1 MKSKLIIFSI
11 FLVVTQVSVGQ
22 DFKFGKVS
30 KEELTEKS
38 HPLHPD
44 ASAAVLYREH
54 VSNYE
59 YLLMEGF
66 YMITEVFE
74 RVKIYNNDGYGY
86 ANKTINLYQGSNGSE
101 EIMDL
106 KAYTY
111 FLDTNNKIQKVK
123 LKSEGIF
130 EEKTF
135 DYLHRQ
141 ILTMPDVKDGCVIEL
156 RYKLKSPFFSVD
168 KFRLQEKIPIN
179 SLYAKLLVPEY
190 FIYKAHKRGPTPFN
204 IIKTSFTHTLE
215 GGNTYVADSYE
226 VKLTNVS
233 AAEFEPY
240 AGNLDN
246 YIGSLKFELAQI
258 KYPGSSIVNYLTTWE
273 EVSKNLSEATYIED
287 ELAKNSY
294 FEEDID
300 NLLSGVSNPQ
310 DKMMAIYEF
319 VKNKMTWNKVHSIYV
334 NDGVR
339 KAYKEGSGNVAEIN
353 LILTAAFRYAG
364 IQANPVFLGTND
376 HGIPYSPTNNGFNY
390 IISGVEVTDKVLLFD
405 ASFKD
410 GEMNI
415 LQDKLLAWQGRI
427 VREDGS
433 SAWVPL
439 IPDNHA
445 VEMSMVTATIDDE
458 LSVNGTSKNRY
469 IGHYAREK
477 RAEYKSLSDDALRK
491 KLESDKGEIELSN
504 IDVQNL
510 KTLHQPISLSYDF
523 EESDVVENVGGK
535 LYLSPMLFMGQKESP
550 FKLDKREYPVKFD
563 FPFKTRKIINITIP
577 EGYTIE
583 SLPESTSFSLGQ
595 DSGSFRYQIKLNGQV
610 IQLTTEM
617 ALNHTLIGTN
627 EYEVLKGFYQLIVEK
642 ENEKVVLSKT

>member
-1 MKSKLIIFSI
+1 M
-11 FLVVTQVSVGQ
+11 
-22 DFKFGKVS
+22 
-30 KEELTEKS
+30 
-38 HPLHPD
+38 
-44 ASAAVLYREH
+44 
-54 VSNYE
+54 
-59 YLLMEGF
+59 
-66 YMITEVFE
+66 
-74 RVKIYNNDGYGY
+74 
-86 ANKTINLYQGSNGSE
+86 
-101 EIMDL
+101 
-106 KAYTY
+106 
-111 FLDTNNKIQKVK
+111 
-123 LKSEGIF
+123 
-130 EEKTF
+130 
-135 DYLHRQ
+135 
-141 ILTMPDVKDGCVIEL
+141 
-156 RYKLKSPFFSVD
+156 
-168 KFRLQEKIPIN
+168 
-179 SLYAKLLVPEY
+179 
-190 FIYKAHKRGPTPFN
+190 PFN
-204 IIKTSFTHTLE
+204 IIETSFSRTAQ
-215 GGNTYVADSYE
+215 GGETYVADSYE
-226 VKLTNVS
+226 VNLSNVS
-233 AAEFEPY
+233 AAEYEPY

-273 EVSKNLSEATYIED
+273 EVSKKLSEASYIGD
-287 ELAKNSY
+287 ELAKSSY

-300 NLLSGVSNPQ
+300 NLLTGMSNEQ
-310 DKMMAIYEF
+310 DRMMAIYKF
-319 VKNKMTWNKVHSIYV
+319 VKNKMTWNKNHSIYV

-364 IQANPVFLGTND
+364 IKSNPVFLSTNE
-376 HGIPYSPTNNGFNY
+376 HGIPYSATNNGFNY
-390 IISGVEVTDKVLLFD
+390 IISGVEVNNKVLLFD

-445 VEMSMVTATIDDE
+445 VEMSMVNATIDDE
-458 LSVNGTSKNRY
+458 LSVKGTSKNRY

-477 RAEYKSLSDDALRK
+477 RAEYKSLSDDGLRK

-504 IDVQNL
+504 IEAQNL
-510 KTLHQPISLSYDF
+510 KTLHKPISLSYDF
-523 EESDVVENVGGK
+523 EESDVVENIGGK

-577 EGYTIE
+577 EGYTVE

-595 DSGSFRYQIKLNGQV
+595 DSGSFRYQIKMNGQV

-627 EYEVLKGFYQLIVEK
+627 DYEVLKGFYQLLIAK
-642 ENEKVVLSKT
+642 ENEKVVLSKI

>member
-1 MKSKLIIFSI
+1 MKLKLLILAI
-11 FLVVTQVSVGQ
+11 FLVVTQISVSQ
-22 DFKFGKVS
+22 NFKFGKVS
-30 KEELTEKS
+30 VEELQEKS
-38 HPLHPD
+38 HPLYPD

-54 VSNYE
+54 VSSYE
-59 YLLMEGF
+59 YLLKEGF
-66 YMITEVFE
+66 YMITEVLE
-74 RVKIYNNDGYGY
+74 RVKIYNNDGYSY
-86 ANKTINLYQGSNGSE
+86 ANKTINLYQGSRNE
-101 EIMDL
+101 EVTVL

-111 FLDTNNKIQKVK
+111 FLDTNGEIQKVK
-123 LKSEGIF
+123 LKSDGIF

-135 DYLHRQ
+135 DHLHKK

-156 RYKLKSPFFSVD
+156 RYTLKSPFFSVD

-179 SLYAKLLVPEY
+179 NLYAKLLVPEF
-190 FIYKAHKRGPTPFN
+190 FIYKAHKRGPVPFN
-204 IIKTSFTHTLE
+204 IVKTSFSRTAQ
-215 GGNTYVADSYE
+215 GGSSYVADSYE
-226 VKLTNVS
+226 VKLRNVS
-233 AAEFEPY
+233 AAEYEPY

-273 EVSKNLSEATYIED
+273 EVSKQLSEASYIED
-287 ELAKNSY
+287 ELAKSSY
-294 FEEDID
+294 FKEDID
-300 NLLSGVSNPQ
+300 NLLSGVSNMQ
-310 DKMMAIYEF
+310 DKMMAIYKF

-364 IQANPVFLGTND
+364 IKSNPIFLSTKE
-376 HGIPYSPTNNGFNY
+376 HGIPYSPTNNGFDY
-390 IISGVEVTDKVLLFD
+390 IISGVEVNNKVLLFD

-427 VREDGS
+427 VREEGS

-458 LSVNGTSKNRY
+458 LSVHGTSKNRY
-469 IGHYAREK
+469 VGHYAREK
-477 RAEYKSLSDDALRK
+477 REEYKSLTEDELRK
-491 KLESDKGEIELSN
+491 KLESDKGEIELNN
-504 IDVQNL
+504 IEAQNL
-510 KTLHQPISLSYDF
+510 TTLHKPISVTYDF

-577 EGYTIE
+577 DGYTVE

-595 DSGSFRYQIKLNGQV
+595 DSGSFRYQIKVNGQV

-627 EYEVLKGFYQLIVEK
+627 DYKVLKGFYQLLIDK